1 MNSHHTSKET
11 ATRVWDLPTRIFHWA
26 LAFCVFCLLIT
37 GFIGGEAMPWHY
49 RFGYGVLTL
58 LLFRLAWG
66 IVGGRWSRFASFLY
80 APSSIIRYFK
90 GQGDPLH
97 SVGHNP
103 LGAFSVFA
111 MIALL
116 LAQVSTG
123 LISDDEISAAGPL
136 TKFVSN
142 ATVGLASSYHV
153 TIGKIL
159 ILFLIITHIAA
170 IVFYLYKKRENLI
183 KPMLHGDKLLPADTP
198 ASVDTAGTRSLAL
211 VILALCAA
219 AVYGLVNLGA

>member
-1 MNSHHTSKET
+1 MDNHHTFAAT
-11 ATRVWDLPTRIFHWA
+11 PTRVWDLPTRIFHWA

-37 GFIGGEAMPWHY
+37 GFRGGDAMPWHY
-49 RFGYGVLTL
+49 RFGYCLLTL
-58 LLFRLAWG
+58 LMFRLVWG
-66 IVGGRWSRFASFLY
+66 IVGGKWSRFTSFIY
-80 APSSIIRYFK
+80 APSNILCYLK

-111 MIALL
+111 MLALL
-116 LAQVSTG
+116 LVQVSTG

-142 ATVGLASSYHV
+142 ATVSLASSYHV
-153 TIGKIL
+153 TIGKVLVIVL
-159 ILFLIITHIAA
+159 VITHLAA

-183 KPMLHGDKLLPADTP
+183 KPMLHGDKLLPNSTP
-198 ASVDTAGTRSLAL
+198 ASADTAATRTLAL
-211 VILALCAA
+211 IILLVCAA
-219 AVYGLVNLGA
+219 FVYWLVSLGG

>member
-1 MNSHHTSKET
+1 MTNHHDN
-11 ATRVWDLPTRIFHWA
+11 TRVWDLPTRIFHWA

-37 GFIGGEAMPWHY
+37 GFSGGDAMPWHY
-49 RFGYGVLTL
+49 RFGYCVLTL
-58 LLFRLAWG
+58 LMFRLVWG
-66 IVGGRWSRFASFLY
+66 IVGGKWSRFASFIY
-80 APSSIIRYFK
+80 SPSNILRYLK

-111 MIALL
+111 MLALL

-136 TKFVSN
+136 TKFVSD
-142 ATVGLASSYHV
+142 ATVRLASSYHV
-153 TIGKIL
+153 TIGKVLVI
-159 ILFLIITHIAA
+159 FLIVTHVAA

-183 KPMLHGDKLLPADTP
+183 KPMLHGDKLLPASTP
-198 ASVDTAGTRSLAL
+198 ASVDTAGTRGLAL
-211 VILALCAA
+211 VILLICAA
-219 AVYGLVNLGA
+219 AVYWLVSLGA

>member
-1 MNSHHTSKET
+1 MQ
-11 ATRVWDLPTRIFHWA
+11 
-26 LAFCVFCLLIT
+26 
-37 GFIGGEAMPWHY
+37 WHY

-58 LLFRLAWG
+58 LLFRLVWG
-66 IVGGRWSRFASFLY
+66 IVGGKWSRFASFIY
-80 APSSIIRYFK
+80 APSTILRYLK

-111 MIALL
+111 MLVML

-142 ATVGLASSYHV
+142 ATVSLASSYHV
-153 TIGKIL
+153 TIGKIMVM
-159 ILFLIITHIAA
+159 FLVVTHLVAIA
-170 IVFYLYKKRENLI
+170 IYLYKKRKNLV
-183 KPMLHGDKLLPADTP
+183 KPMLYGDKLLPASTP
-198 ASVDTAGTRSLAL
+198 ASIDTAATRCLAL
-211 VILALCAA
+211 AILLVCAA
-219 AVYGLVNLGA
+219 AVYWLVSLGG

>member
-1 MNSHHTSKET
+1 
-11 ATRVWDLPTRIFHWA
+11 
-26 LAFCVFCLLIT
+26 
-37 GFIGGEAMPWHY
+37 MPWHY
-49 RFGYGVLTL
+49 RFGYCVLTL
-58 LLFRLAWG
+58 LLFRLVWG

-111 MIALL
+111 MLALL

-123 LISDDEISAAGPL
+123 LISDDEITAAGPL

-142 ATVGLASSYHV
+142 AVVRLASSYHV
-153 TIGKIL
+153 TIGKVLVI
-159 ILFLIITHIAA
+159 FLIITHIAA
-170 IVFYLYKKRENLI
+170 VMFYFYKKHENLI
-183 KPMLHGDKLLPADTP
+183 KPMLHGDKMLPANTP
-198 ASVDTAGTRSLAL
+198 ASTDTAATRVLAA
-211 VILALCAA
+211 VILAACAA
-219 AVYGLVNLGA
+219 AVYWLVSLGA